1 MSPNSFAELGPPE
14 QSDENVLGRPG
25 VDGLNNVAWALRDW
39 QFDGTPMQL
48 HPGDLGW
55 NWSFGAEAVA
65 AALWTWSRD
74 GHVLGVGLLDSPR
87 VVRMAIAPEAQ
98 YDEVLARQIVADLSR
113 PQRGVLPHGEASIE
127 ARFGERLRTLLFENG
142 WEDEEPWT
150 PLRRDL
156 SEPVENCGVRI
167 DVAGPD
173 LATVR
178 VAVHRAAFNNSTFT
192 LQRWN
197 EMTAGSPYVDAR
209 CLVAF
214 DDRDAAVAAATV
226 WSAGPG
232 KPGLLEPLG
241 VHRDHRGHGF
251 GTAITL
257 AAAAALRE
265 MGSSSATVCTPSSNV
280 GAVRTY
286 KSAGFEQLP
295 DVRDL
300 HRKA

>member
-1 MSPNSFAELGPPE
+1 VSPNTVHASGP
-14 QSDENVLGRPG
+14 SDRAGEVVLGKPG
-25 VDGLNNVAWALRDW
+25 VEGLHDVVQALREW
-39 QFDGTPMQL
+39 QFEGTPMQL

-55 NWSFGAEAVA
+55 NWSFGAAALA

-74 GHVLGVGLLDSPR
+74 EYILGIGLLDSPR
-87 VVRMAIAPEAQ
+87 VLRVAIAPEAQ
-98 YDEVLARQIVADLSR
+98 HDEVLARQIVADVSQ
-113 PQRGVLPHGEASIE
+113 PERGVLPHGEASVE
-127 ARFGERLRTLLFENG
+127 ARFGERLRALLFENG

-150 PLRRDL
+150 PLHRDL
-156 SEPVENCGVRI
+156 ADPVEDFGLRI
-167 DVAGPD
+167 EVVGPE
-173 LATVR
+173 LASVR
-178 VAVHRAAFNNSTFT
+178 VDVHRAAFSTSTFT
-192 LQRWN
+192 PQRWN
-197 EMTAGSPYVDAR
+197 AMVAGSPYVDAR

-214 DDRDAAVAAATV
+214 DDRDAAVAAVTV

-257 AAAAALRE
+257 AAASALRE

-280 GAVRTY
+280 SAVRTY
-286 KSAGFEQLP
+286 KSAGFQQHS
-295 DVRDL
+295 DARDL